1 MQAEQTATVNEL
13 NGIDTTAL
21 AETVEVIR
29 EEPEVGTMRFLAANK
44 WINGGANQTRIDE
57 HYVACET
64 HKREQPFTVRLDEP
78 AALLGTDTGPNPMET
93 VLAAL
98 AGCLT
103 TTLVYHAALR
113 GIRIRAVESSYEG
126 DASLEGFLGLSE
138 TVRNGF
144 SDIRVKMR
152 VEADADEKQ
161 IRELIEL
168 AQNRSGVFDTLS
180 NPVPVRV
187 EVAQA

>member
-1 MQAEQTATVNEL
+1 MQAEQTATATEL
-13 NGIDTTAL
+13 NGIDAAAL

-29 EEPEVGTMRFLAANK
+29 QEPEVGKMRFYAANK
-44 WINGGANQTRIDE
+44 WIDGGENHTRIDQ

-64 HKREQPFTVRLDEP
+64 HRREQPFTVRLDEP

-113 GIRIRAVESSYEG
+113 GIRVRAVESSYEG
-126 DASLEGFLGLSE
+126 DASLEGFLGLSDS
-138 TVRNGF
+138 VRNGF
-144 SDIRVKMR
+144 SGVRVKMR
-152 VEADADEKQ
+152 VDADADEAQ
-161 IRELIEL
+161 VRELVEL
-168 AQNRSGVFDTLS
+168 AQNHSGVFDTLS
-180 NPVPVRV
+180 NPVPVSV
-187 EVAQA
+187 EMART